1 MMSPKYS
8 ILKTLPNNTHM
19 GSIQQERVLM
29 KGCGWVQGV
38 ELVRV
43 GSLDVALDAGALY
56 WREAPTLWSFL
67 PVNLFAP
74 TVYS

>member
-43 GSLDVALDAGALY
+43 GSLDVALDAGAL
-56 WREAPTLWSFL
+56 
-67 PVNLFAP
+67 
-74 TVYS
+74 